1 MRHLYNVGSRSK
13 FLIFSAGGQQLWC
26 THTCIKKCCHILLL
40 YQSIWIAQF
49 LLNPLSN
56 FSFSSWRIRAYL
68 ITIPPCFL
76 AWYTVAYSWN
86 SFHLFCF
93 ANCVSIAHNC
103 STYTQYGFV
112 RKVFFFQYSGIVW
125 SFRKFSKQKQISS
138 LFFSQLIKIQVL
150 FLIKEFLIKQY
161 WHTGQDCV

>member
-76 AWYTVAYSWN
+76 ALLHTPEIV
-86 SFHLFCF
+86 FICF
-93 ANCVSIAHNC
+93 VCANDVSMSHNC
-103 STYTQYGFV
+103 STYTQ
-112 RKVFFFQYSGIVW
+112 KI
-125 SFRKFSKQKQISS
+125 KQISS
-138 LFFSQLIKIQVL
+138 LFFLQLVL
-150 FLIKEFLIKQY
+150 FLIKEFLIKK
-161 WHTGQDCV
+161 

>member
-1 MRHLYNVGSRSK
+1 MRHLYNLGSRSK

-112 RKVFFFQYSGIVW
+112 RKVFFFSTQELFGHFANFQNKNK
-125 SFRKFSKQKQISS
+125 FR
-138 LFFSQLIKIQVL
+138 LFFSHNWSKFKYC
-150 FLIKEFLIKQY
+150 FL
-161 WHTGQDCV
+161 

>member
-1 MRHLYNVGSRSK
+1 MKGNSKRCTWNHPMWVHKENYQFSQQERNNYDTNILALKNVV
-13 FLIFSAGGQQLWC
+13 IFSY
-26 THTCIKKCCHILLL
+26 CINHF
-40 YQSIWIAQF
+40 A
-49 LLNPLSN
+49 LLNFYSK

-112 RKVFFFQYSGIVW
+112 RKVFFFSTQELFGHFANFQNKNK
-125 SFRKFSKQKQISS
+125 FR
-138 LFFSQLIKIQVL
+138 LFFSHNWSKFKYC
-150 FLIKEFLIKQY
+150 FL
-161 WHTGQDCV
+161 